1 MAMKDQQKNSSKR
14 GNLKNLQGN
23 SFRDKPERI
32 NKNGRPRKWVS
43 TLKAQGYTIA
53 EINDCIQVML
63 SMTQKELLEI
73 HKKEKNATAMEVNIA
88 SAMLKDINKG
98 EFKTAEILLSRRF
111 GFPKQQM
118 EHTGEVVTSY
128 EIVAASEHKKET
140 PGQ

>member
-1 MAMKDQQKNSSKR
+1 MGIHFKSPGIHDSW
-14 GNLKNLQGN
+14 
-23 SFRDKPERI
+23 DK
-32 NKNGRPRKWVS
+32 W
-43 TLKAQGYTIA
+43 L
-53 EINDCIQVML
+53 
-63 SMTQKELLEI
+63 TQKELLEI

-118 EHTGEVVTSY
+118 EHTGEMVTSY

-140 PGQ
+140 PGQWYLPSAIWQQVKVSNRLWWVWKR